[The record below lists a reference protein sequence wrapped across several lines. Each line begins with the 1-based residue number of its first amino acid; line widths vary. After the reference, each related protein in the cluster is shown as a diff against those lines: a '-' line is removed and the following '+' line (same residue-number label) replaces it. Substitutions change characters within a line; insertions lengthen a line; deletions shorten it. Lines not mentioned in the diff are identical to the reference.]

1 MESQRL
7 DHFVERS
14 DRATESRRLDRV
26 AERLNRD
33 QERVSNSLLS
43 ADRTSGPLLSADRTK
58 SSTLWVD
65 PPTKTPTSN
74 QEIYC
79 LEGKVC
85 STCYKFKYL
94 YDYYRESKS
103 PDGFKAKC
111 KKCLYTVKRKHY
123 EKNKEKYKECY
134 KRFLEKNPNY
144 QSNYYFL
151 KIKKKNIN

>member
-1 MESQRL
+1 MEQRGAS
-7 DHFVERS
+7 FAS
-14 DRATESRRLDRV
+14 DCKT
-26 AERLNRD
+26 
-33 QERVSNSLLS
+33 ERVSNSLPTAEQS
-43 ADRTSGPLLSADRTK
+43 K
-58 SSTLWVD
+58 
-65 PPTKTPTSN
+65 PPTKTTTSN
-74 QEIYC
+74 QDIYC

-85 STCYKFKYL
+85 STCHKFKYL
-94 YDYYRESKS
+94 YDYYREAKS

-123 EKNKEKYKECY
+123 ENNKEKYKECY

>member
-1 MESQRL
+1 MELRS
-7 DHFVERS
+7 S
-14 DRATESRRLDRV
+14 DRK
-26 AERLNRD
+26 AERQRRD
-33 QERVSNSLLS
+33 QERVSNSL
-43 ADRTSGPLLSADRTK
+43 
-58 SSTLWVD
+58 SSTELERQL
-65 PPTKTPTSN
+65 PTKTPTSN
-74 QEIYC
+74 QNSNIPNQEIYY